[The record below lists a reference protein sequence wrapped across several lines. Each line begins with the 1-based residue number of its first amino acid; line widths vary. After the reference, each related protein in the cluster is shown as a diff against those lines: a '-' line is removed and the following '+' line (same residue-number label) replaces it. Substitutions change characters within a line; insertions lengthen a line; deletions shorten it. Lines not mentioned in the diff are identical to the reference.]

1 MVDNNTPFTLSEVKD
16 AQAKLKNYV
25 VQTPVL
31 RLYSSVVNKLLGD
44 QAEVL
49 LKLELFQRTGTF
61 KARGAINSA
70 LNCTPEQI
78 RNGFTAVSAGNHAV
92 ATAFAAQ
99 MMGTTAKVVMIESAN
114 PMRVAKCRQYGG
126 EIVFADDVHTAF
138 EIVKKLQSDGY
149 TFLHPF
155 DGRNVSIGTAT
166 LGLEFVEQVDGLEAV
181 VVAIGGGGLA
191 SGVSMAVKTLAPNCK
206 VYGVEPEGADT
217 MRRSFSSGQPEALDR
232 INTIADSLG
241 APYALPYS
249 FSLCRKYLDQ
259 ISLVSD
265 IEMIKA
271 MSLLLSDLQ
280 LVIEPAGATAL
291 AAVLNP
297 LREQLQNKKTGVIV
311 CGSNIDLDTYLDH
324 MALVPPDSSF
334 EITR

>member
-1 MVDNNTPFTLSEVKD
+1 MLDSNTPFTLSDVKA
-16 AQAKLKNYV
+16 AQVKIKNYV
-25 VQTPVL
+25 VQTPTQ
-31 RLYSSVVNKLLGD
+31 RLYSPVIKSLLGD
-44 QAEVL
+44 QAEVF

-70 LNCTPEQI
+70 LNCNPEQI
-78 RNGFTAVSAGNHAV
+78 RNGFTAVSAGNHAI

-99 MMGTTAKVVMIESAN
+99 MMGTTAKVVMIEGAN
-114 PMRVAKCRQYGG
+114 PMRIAKCRRYGG
-126 EIVFADDVHTAF
+126 EIVFASDVHIAF
-138 EIVKKLQSDGY
+138 ETVKQLQSDGY

-166 LGLEFVEQVDGLEAV
+166 LGLEFVEQVNDLEAV

-191 SGVSMAVKTLAPNCK
+191 SGVSMAVKTIIPNCK
-206 VYGVEPEGADT
+206 VYGIEPEGADT
-217 MRRSFSSGQPEALDR
+217 MRKSFSSGQPEAVDE

-249 FSLCRKYLDQ
+249 FDLCRKYLDQ

-265 IEMIKA
+265 VEIIEA

-297 LREQLQNKKTGVIV
+297 LKEKLQNKKIGVIV
-311 CGSNIDLDTYLDH
+311 CGSNIDLNTYLDH
-324 MALVPPDSSF
+324 MALISPDIPF
-334 EITR
+334 NFTR